1 MTKTCLWVIMINRII
16 LFRLLLKITMCSI
29 DMKVSYNGLWKFLID
44 HDMKKMD
51 LVEELGIRTSTLE
64 E

>member
-1 MTKTCLWVIMINRII
+1 MINRII